1 MSILL
6 LTNCVYLFSG
16 SYNNISNVY
25 SSRAANSLASA
36 LQGINPNGHNGI
48 VFGNND
54 NSWTIGG
61 GAGSDLD
68 ARPGDTFSRLN
79 LHSRVHID
87 PFLPGQKFNP
97 EHYDFGLIFTGYDS
111 RRTAEYKLVSVQTV
125 MVSANIEEAA
135 VLAAPLSLGKD
146 ESWKSW
152 QWNTHFDQQDGA
164 VMLRPG
170 LVGLMPQPVSALDGR
185 FLVYEA
191 RAKDAGK
198 VPMRLQVNWNAKKDN
213 RFISAQIQVVYPTE
227 TWHSYSV
234 YLVAPPGA
242 EVGYVYAN
250 LHDDAHGE
258 VELKSVELK

>member
-1 MSILL
+1 
-6 LTNCVYLFSG
+6 
-16 SYNNISNVY
+16 
-25 SSRAANSLASA
+25 
-36 LQGINPNGHNGI
+36 
-48 VFGNND
+48 
-54 NSWTIGG
+54 
-61 GAGSDLD
+61 
-68 ARPGDTFSRLN
+68 
-79 LHSRVHID
+79 
-87 PFLPGQKFNP
+87 
-97 EHYDFGLIFTGYDS
+97 
-111 RRTAEYKLVSVQTV
+111 
-125 MVSANIEEAA
+125 
-135 VLAAPLSLGKD
+135 
-146 ESWKSW
+146 
-152 QWNTHFDQQDGA
+152 
-164 VMLRPG
+164 MLRPG